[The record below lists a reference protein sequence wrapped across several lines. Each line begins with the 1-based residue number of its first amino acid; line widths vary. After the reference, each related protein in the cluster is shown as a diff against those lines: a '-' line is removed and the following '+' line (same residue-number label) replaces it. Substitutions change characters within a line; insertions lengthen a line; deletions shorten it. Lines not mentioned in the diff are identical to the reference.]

1 MKGRGCAPSI
11 ADRFFTEGRQAG
23 TQGLLAFPIHSE
35 FQVSVGQVLAE
46 ISDPLPSKS
55 FINSRTPLAGEA
67 KKKTDYY
74 LLGAF
79 TFLVYVIVFTNLQ
92 TG

>member
-1 MKGRGCAPSI
+1 MKGRVCAPSI
-11 ADRFFTEGRQAG
+11 ENRFFTEGRQEG
-23 TQGLLAFPIHSE
+23 TRGLLAFPMHSE

-67 KKKTDYY
+67 KMKTE
-74 LLGAF
+74 
-79 TFLVYVIVFTNLQ
+79 
-92 TG
+92 